1 MKFGKILKAKLN
13 QDVLMG
19 VVIGVM
25 LVFLAC
31 FMGYCFHPKSM
42 MEGME
47 NNDLTKDEQIDKL
60 QHQYFDC
67 AKDKMINECAVINS
81 QNACNSQSYEHNKK
95 TYSCKWDTTDNK
107 CSFSQSDLTFDE
119 WINKPSKN
127 GSLTPASTDSSSSTP
142 SS

>member
-31 FMGYCFHPKSM
+31 FMGYCYHPKSM
-42 MEGME
+42 LEGMD
-47 NNDLTKDEQIDKL
+47 NKNDKEPKLTKDEQIDRL

-67 AKDKMINECAVINS
+67 AKNKMINECAVINS
-81 QNACNSQSYEHNKK
+81 QNACNNQSYEHNKK
-95 TYSCKWDTTDNK
+95 NYSCTWNTTDNK
-107 CSFSQSDLTFDE
+107 CSFDQPDLTFDE
-119 WINKPSKN
+119 WINKSNKS
-127 GSLTPASTDSSSSTP
+127 GSLTPASSDSSS
-142 SS
+142 